1 MGSQYSQLKKYTN
14 LGNER
19 KCVEIYR
26 RNAQLRKRFNANV
39 SIDDTTFDT
48 YMHVSAQ
55 KGMVEF
61 LKILLREA
69 NGNPNTLNRCNQN
82 VLHSCC
88 NSSNDQRQY
97 ECMQVILQWYQKAQ
111 IRSHHRRLDP
121 EININEQDIVRHF
134 SSSNLSKALILTI
147 YLYCL

>member
-14 LGNER
+14 QGNEE
-19 KCVEIYR
+19 KCLEIYR
-26 RNAQLRKRFNANV
+26 RHAKLRKRLNANV

-61 LKILLREA
+61 LKILLYEA
-69 NGNPNTLNRCNQN
+69 NGNPNTLNRSNQN

-88 NSSNDQRQY
+88 NSNNDQRQY
-97 ECMQVILQWYQKAQ
+97 ECMQIILQWYQKAQ
-111 IRSHHRRLDP
+111 IRSQLRRLES
-121 EININEQDIVRHF
+121 EININEQDIVRPVAFF
-134 SSSNLSKALILTI
+134 SPVKSQFV
-147 YLYCL
+147 